1 MILSDYLNQ
10 HDVSDRAFAER
21 IGVSRQALHRY
32 RTGQRT
38 PKPPVMKRIREA
50 TGGAVAADDFIS
62 TAETAGRTPADSAAV
77 RENDADVNTRET
89 GGAA

>member
-32 RTGQRT
+32 RTGKRT

-50 TGGAVAADDFIS
+50 TGGAVTADDFIS
-62 TAETAGRTPADSAAV
+62 TAEPEPVDAGTVRSPDGEITAQDEKVCP
-77 RENDADVNTRET
+77 
-89 GGAA
+89 